1 MIELVTGKTMVI
13 TIRIIPVF
21 QETGITTITV
31 DPDNLTLISH
41 GVIKIMVFLGAEI
54 IKDDLNNVTTRMK
67 VRLFTM
73 QFTLVLI
80 RNLLL
85 LCVKDTVCFVI
96 FVHLFLFVNVF
107 PPCEGEALLDK
118 EAGAGEGNP
127 HPAAEGD
134 EPSLAAPHVALHGQ
148 LLVDGLLH
156 MRVVL

>member
-21 QETGITTITV
+21 QEIAITTITV

-67 VRLFTM
+67 VRHFTM

-85 LCVKDTVCFVI
+85 LCVSFGLRTKI
-96 FVHLFLFVNVF
+96 F
-107 PPCEGEALLDK
+107 
-118 EAGAGEGNP
+118 
-127 HPAAEGD
+127 
-134 EPSLAAPHVALHGQ
+134 
-148 LLVDGLLH
+148 
-156 MRVVL
+156 